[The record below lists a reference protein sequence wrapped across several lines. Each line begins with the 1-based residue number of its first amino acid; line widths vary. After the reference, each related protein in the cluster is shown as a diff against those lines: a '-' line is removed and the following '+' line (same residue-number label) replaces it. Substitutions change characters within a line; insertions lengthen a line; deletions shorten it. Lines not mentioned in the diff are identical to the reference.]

1 MKCHS
6 SLSKVSPLL
15 FSTAFLT
22 VLSIAGS
29 RSAFAQTVVV
39 PQTQDARDV
48 PLCFIETTKGQIT
61 SLELLCG
68 KGGAGQNL
76 RATALK
82 SSSQIPVNLEWSRNN
97 PSAPV
102 SKAPSPY
109 NAQGIRDFEKILYGD

>member
-6 SLSKVSPLL
+6 SLSKASPLL
-15 FSTAFLT
+15 FSTVFLT

-29 RSAFAQTVVV
+29 RIAFAQSAIVAQ
-39 PQTQDARDV
+39 PQDGRDV
-48 PLCFIETTKGQIT
+48 PLCFIETTKGQVT

-76 RATALK
+76 RAPALK
-82 SSSQIPVNLEWSRNN
+82 SSSQIPVNLKWSRNN

-102 SKAPSPY
+102 SQAPSPY
-109 NAQGIRDFEKILYGD
+109 NAQGIREFEKILYGD

>member
-29 RSAFAQTVVV
+29 QVAFAQTVPV
-39 PQTQDARDV
+39 
-48 PLCFIETTKGQIT
+48 IETTKGQVT

-76 RATALK
+76 RATALR
-82 SSSQIPVNLEWSRNN
+82 SSSHIPMNLEWSRNN